1 MSDFQMKIETK
12 YTKLTISKYLT
23 SFQRKLLLGS
33 LEKSL
38 PESSRQRIEIMLL
51 ADEGKTQ
58 RSICQILGCCA
69 ATARHWTH
77 IARSGMAH
85 QWQDCPIG
93 RPKAVNDQYLER
105 LKELIN
111 SSPREYGYAFRRWT
125 ANWLGKHLAK
135 EFEIEVSDR
144 HIKRLLKQMGLSTLP
159 KPSNSEAN
167 SNEQAKG
174 SKILISDLKST
185 TIPDNSEFLPINFAK
200 LGKDLDIHGAR
211 YICSVSFSATV
222 QQYSGLFSFDRGIS
236 ALSSTR

>member
-1 MSDFQMKIETK
+1 MSDCQAKPETN
-12 YTKLTISKYLT
+12 YLSGSNGKYLT
-23 SFQRKLLLGS
+23 AFQRKLLLQN
-33 LEKSL
+33 LHKSL
-38 PESSRQRIEIMLL
+38 LESYRQRIEIMLL

-58 RSICQILGCCA
+58 RSICQTLGCCA

-77 IARSGMAH
+77 IARTGMAH

-111 SSPREYGYAFRRWT
+111 SSPREHGYAFRRWT

-135 EFEIEVSDR
+135 EFGIEVSDR

-159 KPSNSEAN
+159 KPSNAEQS

-174 SKILISDLKST
+174 SKILIGDLKSAAIT
-185 TIPDNSEFLPINFAK
+185 DDSEFLPLNFAK
-200 LGKDLDIHGAR
+200 LGKDLDIYGAR
-211 YICSVSFSATV
+211 YICSVSFSGAV